1 MFQFLCY
8 THNSRLHA
16 DDVGGIIDSSIQLQ
30 SDSVCENYKSIISA
44 STSSRDDYQGR
55 IYVFEAKETPL
66 QKLSPRSPNKVD
78 LLDFWATEGE
88 NYDRQL
94 YIYEASNCSHSL
106 HSWFLISFRPT
117 PNTIVI

>member
-55 IYVFEAKETPL
+55 IYVFEAKDTT
-66 QKLSPRSPNKVD
+66 KV
-78 LLDFWATEGE
+78 
-88 NYDRQL
+88 
-94 YIYEASNCSHSL
+94 
-106 HSWFLISFRPT
+106 ISAQSK
-117 PNTIVI
+117 